1 MPICPDGHDS
11 TDPDFCDICG
21 IRIGGAP
28 ASGSAAS
35 GSAAS
40 GSAASGAG
48 PAPAPASA
56 APGGAAEPCPQCGAA
71 RSGQF
76 CETCGYD
83 FVTGKA
89 MSPAVP
95 PAPAKPDSGPTPAPG
110 GGAAGQGGDG
120 DAGQAGAGTGPAG
133 VSVGTGPAG
142 VSVGTGPAGVS
153 VGTGPAGVSVGTGP
167 ARVSVGTGPA
177 GVSARPG
184 GDGAPG
190 AAAAAWTAVV
200 TADRAYYESV
210 ISEGG
215 PDAGSI
221 EFPGYCPE
229 RRFRLSGQEMR
240 IGRRSVSRGLE
251 PEIDLT
257 GPPADPG
264 VSHLHAVLIAQADGS
279 WVVLDP
285 GSANG
290 TVVNGG
296 EIPGGVQVPLH
307 DGDRVCVG
315 AFTVLTIRAP
325 GST

>member
-28 ASGSAAS
+28 ASGAASASGSAAS

-40 GSAASGAG
+40 GSAASGSAASGTAPAG
-48 PAPAPASA
+48 PA
-56 APGGAAEPCPQCGAA
+56 GAAEPCPQCGAA

-89 MSPAVP
+89 MSPAVL
-95 PAPAKPDSGPTPAPG
+95 PAPAKPDSGPVPAPAG
-110 GGAAGQGGDG
+110 PAAGPGGDG
-120 DAGQAGAGTGPAG
+120 GAGPGGAGAGPGGAGTGA
-133 VSVGTGPAG
+133 
-142 VSVGTGPAGVS
+142 
-153 VGTGPAGVSVGTGP
+153 
-167 ARVSVGTGPA
+167 A
-177 GVSARPG
+177 GVSAGPG

-200 TADRAYYESV
+200 TADRAYYDSV

-325 GST
+325 GSA